1 MASAEI
7 EAVILKELG
16 KIVRENA
23 DANGDVSLDAN
34 TNIARE
40 LGLDSLA
47 IMDLV
52 MALEDHFDISIPLDR
67 IAETETV
74 NELADLVNS
83 LKTEVEA

>member
-1 MASAEI
+1 MASVEI
-7 EAVILKELG
+7 EAVILKELD
-16 KIVRENA
+16 KVVRENA
-23 DANGDVSLDAN
+23 DANSDVVLDAN

-74 NELADLVNS
+74 NELANLVDS

>member
-1 MASAEI
+1 MASVEI

-16 KIVRENA
+16 KVVRENA
-23 DANGDVSLDAN
+23 DANSDVVLDAN

-74 NELADLVNS
+74 NELANLVDS

>member
-7 EAVILKELG
+7 EAVILKELS

>member
-1 MASAEI
+1 MTSAEI
-7 EAVILKELG
+7 EAVILKELSTV
-16 KIVRENA
+16 VRENP
-23 DANGDVSLDAN
+23 DANNDVALNST

-83 LKTEVEA
+83 LTTEVEA

>member
-7 EAVILKELG
+7 EAVILKELS
-16 KIVRENA
+16 KTVRENA